1 MNSKKVAI
9 GLAIFTLFSLL
20 LICAYYLAGMI
31 LFVSYHE
38 NPLKAD
44 WYTVFDAWNSAAP
57 GTTASSKLRGSMII
71 SAILV
76 LGVPFGVFMSTRKA
90 NIDLYGKA
98 RFANMDDIESQN
110 FTAPKGILIG
120 KYKDQLLRFPG
131 YEFVILAAPT
141 RSGKGVSFVI
151 PNLLTFPDSV
161 VVLDIKGENYNLTS
175 EFRRKH
181 LGNQVFYFNPFSEH
195 THRWNPLSY
204 ISKDPNFRANDL
216 LALATIIYPPD
227 PKNPFWSDSS
237 RNLFLGLGLMVL
249 ETPML
254 PQTLGEIL
262 RQASGKGRPVQEYLA
277 SVIAMRAESD
287 VPLSSACV
295 DSLNRFLN
303 NSEDILK
310 NILSS
315 FTAPLAL
322 WTNPVV
328 DKATC
333 ADDFDLREVRK
344 QKMSIYIHI
353 AANDLEQSG
362 FILNL
367 FFSQLINENVKELP
381 EQNPA
386 LKYQCLLLMDEFTS
400 IGKVGII
407 AKGVGFMAGYN
418 MRLLIIIQDR
428 SQIEAAYTKEDAHNI
443 FANMGAKIFFT
454 PSETKEANEYSE
466 MIGYDTVVTRN
477 AQHSNIG
484 ALNAGRYS
492 LSETE
497 SQQKR
502 ALMLP
507 QELRSMPMT
516 QSLISRPGIPIIKS
530 QKICYYKEPYFKER
544 FFAVPTQ
551 EVRIDEE
558 IRTVPIPTP
567 VPAPKWRFYWS
578 SASRSSYYVDAD
590 LTDLMNTE
598 DLPERL
604 LSLEENPQL
613 FENENQRQ
621 ANIEA
626 MAKAVFMRIQEAS
639 NSNAT

>member
-1 MNSKKVAI
+1 MNTKKVAI
-9 GLAIFTLFSLL
+9 GLAVVVLFTLLM
-20 LICAYYLAGMI
+20 IAAYYLAGMV

-44 WYTVFDAWNSAAP
+44 WYTVFDAWNNAAP
-57 GTTASSKLRGSMII
+57 GSTASSKLRGSMII
-71 SAILV
+71 AAILV

-98 RFANMDDIESQN
+98 RFANMEDIESQN

-254 PQTLGEIL
+254 PQTIGEIL

-277 SVIAMRAESD
+277 SVIGMRAESD
-287 VPLSSACV
+287 VPLSAACV

-303 NSEDILK
+303 NSEDTLK

-344 QKMSIYIHI
+344 QKMSVYIHI

-381 EQNPA
+381 EHNPA
-386 LKYQCLLLMDEFTS
+386 LKYQCLMLMDEFTS
-400 IGKVGII
+400 VGKVGII

-443 FANMGAKIFFT
+443 FANMGVKIFFT

-484 ALNAGRYS
+484 ALNTGRYS

-530 QKICYYKEPYFKER
+530 HKICYYKDQYFKER
-544 FFAVPTQ
+544 FFAVPTH
-551 EVRIDEE
+551 EVRIGEE
-558 IRTVPIPTP
+558 TRTVPIPVP
-567 VPAPKWRFYWS
+567 VPVPKWRFYWS
-578 SASRSSYYVDAD
+578 SVSRSSYYVDAD
-590 LTDLMNTE
+590 LTDLMNSE

-626 MAKAVFMRIQEAS
+626 MAKAVFIRIQEAS
-639 NSNAT
+639 NVNTV